1 MRLRDCSTQKQCFDR
16 SRVLTSCLS
25 CGAGD
30 LYLQK
35 DFPRKIAI
43 PIVIAGIVTV
53 PWTWGLSLIAVA
65 LIDFILYR
73 FVPWMTVCYRCRSE
87 HRGFRK
93 NPIHKEFDRHIDEL
107 YQYGK

>member
-1 MRLRDCSTQKQCFDR
+1 MTNKYPAPNPRDIVALCRDCGSK
-16 SRVLTSCLS
+16 
-25 CGAGD
+25 D

-43 PIVIAGIVTV
+43 PIILAGMITV
-53 PWTWGLSLIAVA
+53 PWTYGISLLVVA

-73 FVPWMTVCYRCRSE
+73 RVAWMTVCYRCHAE
-87 HRGFRK
+87 YRGFTK
-93 NPIHKEFDRHIDEL
+93 NPSHKEFDRHVDEL